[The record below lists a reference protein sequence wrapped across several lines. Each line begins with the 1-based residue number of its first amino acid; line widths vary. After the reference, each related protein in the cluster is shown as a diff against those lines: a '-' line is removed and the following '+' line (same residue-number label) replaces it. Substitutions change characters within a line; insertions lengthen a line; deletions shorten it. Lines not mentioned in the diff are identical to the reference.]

1 MPVPPWRDCSTTVGK
16 LQYHHGGTGDTTAS
30 VRVDALQSSLPL
42 PSKGRGQGWGE
53 MSVCLLFPLDNKLG
67 EELFA
72 FLLGDAPPLAVVAE
86 LVAVDAAN
94 GEELRFGVADEEAAD
109 GCGGLDAVMVGEGDI
124 QLSFSLQSVE
134 DDALERMV
142 GTRGVAEGNTK

>member
-1 MPVPPWRDCSTTVGK
+1 MGK

-53 MSVCLLFPLDNKLG
+53 KSVCLLFPLDNKLG

-72 FLLGDAPPLAVVAE
+72 FLLGDAPPQAVVAE
-86 LVAVDAAN
+86 LVSVDAAHR
-94 GEELRFGVADEEAAD
+94 EELRFGVVDEEAAD
-109 GCGGLDAVMVGEGDI
+109 GCGGLDAVVVG
-124 QLSFSLQSVE
+124 QLDVELLLGLQPVE

-142 GTRGVAEGNTK
+142 GTSGVAEGNTK

>member
-1 MPVPPWRDCSTTVGK
+1 MEK
-16 LQYHHGGTGDTTAS
+16 LQYYHGGTGDTTAS
-30 VRVDALQSSLPL
+30 VRVDALQSSFPL

-53 MSVCLLFPLDNKLG
+53 KSVCLLFPLDNKLG

-86 LVAVDAAN
+86 LVAVDAAHREVL
-94 GEELRFGVADEEAAD
+94 GFRVPDDESAH
-109 GCGGLDAVMVGEGDI
+109 GGGWLDAVVVGQLDI
-124 QLSFSLQSVE
+124 ELLLGLQPVE

-142 GTRGVAEGNTK
+142 GTSGVAEGNTK